1 MACYYKFV
9 SVEDRFGLPEAY
21 SFVNRL
27 GVTPEA
33 VIALRGAASWGTE
46 QNVDVWQ
53 HTIFQSIATVGVT
66 DPKSDLVGVGFL
78 AGNNRHAVLCDLVV
92 DPKHRGRGIGRAI
105 LLKRMEIADQIGIP
119 YLYTEIA
126 ESNNLTG
133 LYVQLGFRALDNVY
147 MRTTRRH
154 PAELPH

>member
-1 MACYYKFV
+1 MAA
-9 SVEDRFGLPEAY
+9 EERFGLPEAY

-33 VIALRGAASWGTE
+33 IIALRGAANWGTE
-46 QNVDVWQ
+46 QSADVWQ
-53 HTIFQSIATVGVT
+53 NTILQSLATVGVT
-66 DPKSDLVGVGFL
+66 DPTSELVGVGFL

-119 YLYTEIA
+119 YLYTEL
-126 ESNNLTG
+126 SRTNNLTG
-133 LYVQLGFRALDNVY
+133 LYVELGFRALDNVY
-147 MRTTRRH
+147 MRASRRH
-154 PAELPH
+154 PAE